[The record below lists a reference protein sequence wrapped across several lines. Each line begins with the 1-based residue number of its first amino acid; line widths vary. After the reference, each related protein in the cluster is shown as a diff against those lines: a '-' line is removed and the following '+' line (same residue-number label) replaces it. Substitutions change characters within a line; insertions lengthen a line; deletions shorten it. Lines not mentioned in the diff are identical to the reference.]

1 MINKQ
6 IEQVI
11 NDLEFLINYEERGTG
26 LFDKIQM
33 MKQMIT
39 ILEGILD
46 GKNKKLDKV

>member
-1 MINKQ
+1 MNKQ

-11 NDLEFLINYEERGTG
+11 DDLRFLINYEERGTG

-39 ILEGILD
+39 ILEGVLD
-46 GKNKKLDKV
+46 GKTK